1 MKRFRRPITLNDAV
15 SITKKWLDVGGQPK
29 IELGALEPLLWRDG
43 RKRPGDL
50 VYALTKLGANVSMT
64 TNASLLAEHAQEL
77 KDAGL
82 RLLRVSWHTTHPNRF
97 TEISG
102 RGNYSEFI
110 EGIETAMNAKLNI
123 SFNRV
128 VLRGQ
133 WDDLDHHLDL
143 VEGYGTRLK
152 LYDLMWT
159 PEITDFY
166 DRLYQ
171 PLEEVI
177 SKYLIPRA
185 LGRHL
190 TSRHMGRARVR
201 FFLKGG
207 AWVEAKVSNK
217 NPRKDVPCDTCSFAQ
232 GCLEAFGD
240 YLRVE
245 PELDL
250 YFCYLRR
257 DFGFSAR
264 NLSTDGL
271 RLALAQQLGDRLTV
285 FLRSTTLRFIAV
297 PSCNFNC
304 LVPGTSLSWC
314 HKTTGDYTF
323 PGRPRRQNRVL
334 IVNQ

>member
-1 MKRFRRPITLNDAV
+1 MKKVRRPITLNDAV
-15 SITKKWLDVGGQPK
+15 SITKRWLDVGGQPK
-29 IELGALEPLLWRDG
+29 VELGALEPLLWRDG

-50 VYALTKLGANVSMT
+50 VYALSKLGANVSMT

-77 KDAGL
+77 KNAGL
-82 RLLRVSWHTTHPNRF
+82 RLLRISWHTTHPESF
-97 TEISG
+97 AEISG
-102 RGNYSEFI
+102 RGNYSQFI
-110 EGIETAMNAKLNI
+110 EGIEKAIDAGLNI

-133 WDDLDHHLDL
+133 WDDLDHHLNL
-143 VEGYGTRLK
+143 IEGYGTRLK

-159 PEITDFY
+159 PEIAGVY
-166 DRLYQ
+166 DQLYQ

-177 SKYLIPRA
+177 SKHLIPRTVDQ
-185 LGRHL
+185 HL
-190 TSRHMGRARVR
+190 ASKVMGRARVR

-207 AWVEAKVSNK
+207 AWVEAKVNDK
-217 NPRKDVPCDTCSFAQ
+217 IDRADVPCDTCSFKQ

-264 NLSTDGL
+264 NLSAGEL
-271 RLALAQQLGDRLTV
+271 RQALGRQLGDRLTA

-304 LVPGTSLSWC
+304 LVPGTRLSWC
-314 HKTTGDYTF
+314 HKTSGDYTF
-323 PGRPRRQNRVL
+323 PGRPLRQNRL
-334 IVNQ
+334 QIVNL